1 MPTWAKVAV
10 GTTGIVVAGVSG
22 VGAAAIAE
30 AVIAS
35 AGISAVT
42 DGAFYTVASLRNGSF
57 SRSELKDTVINGAA
71 NGYMFGGAG
80 VGVAGIRNAAKSG
93 KLAGFMADEAGSV
106 SYEGGRKTK
115 LNYVTSNGLVL
126 ETTPN
131 KTTTV
136 LGTYKSDTGAI
147 LDELGNVKS
156 LNFGPRDGG
165 FNLLNTPDELYV
177 SPSQFWNEYNKPWLD
192 NAIART
198 DIFKIA
204 TEPTW
209 DNLTRV
215 NMFTGKTELTGFGRE
230 YTYLKKCGYYF
241 DTVTKT
247 MVKQGGKNVDNLWT
261 NINDNIP
268 MYMNKICNEYN
279 LVCVK
284 ISPLKTAMIG
294 DGFAIMIAIDRFD
307 IEIYY
312 LYKKNS
318 DIGKYPCGSF
328 FAQAYD
334 SQDREGL
341 LSGEGAEIY
350 IKNCLMIV
358 AKGLASKW
366 ENVLEGDKKWLE
378 KYRSSSRY
386 AKEKLTAD
394 EKGTFEKYFD

>member
-1 MPTWAKVAV
+1 MGKAGNRNGKPETETVSSKLNGINISKSYTGYVYDETTGYWNAGARMYNSTDREFIQKDPKAGNITEPMTQNGYTYCGDNPLYYIDPDGCSYISTLGNAGRTAFDVVKSGAVSGLGLYARVCCEIDNMPTWAKAAI
-10 GTTGIVVAGVSG
+10 GTTGIIIAGASG

-30 AVIAS
+30 TVIAS
-35 AGISAVT
+35 AGISAAT

-57 SRSELKDTVINGAA
+57 SRSELKDTVINGAT
-71 NGYMFGGAG
+71 NGYMFAGAG
-80 VGVAGIRNAAKSG
+80 LGVAGIRNAAKSG

-247 MVKQGGKNVDNLWT
+247 MVK
-261 NINDNIP
+261 
-268 MYMNKICNEYN
+268 
-279 LVCVK
+279 
-284 ISPLKTAMIG
+284 
-294 DGFAIMIAIDRFD
+294 
-307 IEIYY
+307 
-312 LYKKNS
+312 
-318 DIGKYPCGSF
+318 
-328 FAQAYD
+328 
-334 SQDREGL
+334 
-341 LSGEGAEIY
+341 
-350 IKNCLMIV
+350 
-358 AKGLASKW
+358 
-366 ENVLEGDKKWLE
+366 
-378 KYRSSSRY
+378 
-386 AKEKLTAD
+386 
-394 EKGTFEKYFD
+394 